1 MTGPF
6 CGEER
11 VKICIV
17 KEMALDERRVAG
29 TPETVKKFKAL
40 GAEIAVEAGAG
51 LSAAI
56 ADADYAA
63 VGATI
68 ADRAA
73 TAAGADII
81 LGVQGPDVASISAP
95 SPVRGSSRV

>member
-1 MTGPF
+1 MNDVPLF
-6 CGEER
+6 YGEER

-40 GAEIAVEAGAG
+40 GADVAVEAGAG
-51 LSAAI
+51 LSAAL

-63 VGATI
+63 MGATL

-73 TAAGADII
+73 TVADADII
-81 LGVQGPDVASISAP
+81 LGV
-95 SPVRGSSRV
+95 